1 MPQIPSNSVD
11 IKFHL
16 DLKIFKLWKFLNWP
30 RELLAKLYRKPDS
43 GPVYMLELKAE
54 GASTSLA
61 LIISCHLTV
70 NVFLI
75 IRLLSLIS
83 QH

>member
-1 MPQIPSNSVD
+1 MPQIHSNSVD

-43 GPVYMLELKAE
+43 GPVYMLELK
-54 GASTSLA
+54 GGGR
-61 LIISCHLTV
+61 
-70 NVFLI
+70 FD
-75 IRLLSLIS
+75 
-83 QH
+83 